1 MEELRDTQSAHV
13 VRFMIRLG
21 EHLRPTFPQYAGALM
36 DEVQG
41 KKMTND
47 KWNRVAAI
55 LSSLAALPGTTF
67 RSEEHD
73 ARNPALSAVAI
84 AQKMAAATFGGHR
97 NVDQC
102 YEFAVYLSDDIAP
115 RLKTGSNG

>member
-1 MEELRDTQSAHV
+1 MEERDTQSAHV
-13 VRFMIRLG
+13 VQFMIRLG
-21 EHLRPTFPQYAGALM
+21 EHMRPTFPQYAGALL

-55 LSSLAALPGTTF
+55 LSSLSSLPGVNF
-67 RSEEHD
+67 KQDEHD

-84 AQKMAAATFGGHR
+84 AQKMAVATFGGHR
-97 NVDQC
+97 NADQC
-102 YEFAVYLSDDIAP
+102 YEFAVYLADDIAS
-115 RLKTGSNG
+115 RLKTGSHG